1 MQPGV
6 ELNGDGGGQRDPG
19 VRPSHRATP
28 GVTLSSMQH
37 KHLYT
42 HFCLV
47 WPDEWSSDIIRGRDE
62 TADQGLHNDALPR
75 AAGFSS
81 SIMLYLDM
89 KRCRVSSRAVN
100 EPSQSFTLKAPN
112 SVFAIKNPPSI
123 LIFSIVKALAGALNK
138 EEALV
143 SAFSGHCKNSRRFV
157 DSFSVQCVHV
167 AAGLLTSARLSVK
180 LPAGPALSWPRLH
193 LNVCNYSKNVR

>member
-1 MQPGV
+1 M
-6 ELNGDGGGQRDPG
+6 LNALLKYVLDNLVSDPVNSQHHRGHHRDGGSCPQEQGG
-19 VRPSHRATP
+19 HR
-28 GVTLSSMQH
+28 H
-37 KHLYT
+37 
-42 HFCLV
+42 
-47 WPDEWSSDIIRGRDE
+47 RG
-62 TADQGLHNDALPR
+62 
-75 AAGFSS
+75 
-81 SIMLYLDM
+81 
-89 KRCRVSSRAVN
+89 RAVN

-167 AAGLLTSARLSVK
+167 AVSGSAVAGLLTSARLSVK
-180 LPAGPALSWPRLH
+180 LPARPTLSWPRLY
-193 LNVCNYSKNVR
+193 LNVRNSSKNVR